1 MGHVKP
7 TLLNTAFTNS
17 KEFST
22 FNRAVYGKY
31 KKEFKTFF
39 FFSKAPQALFLLS
52 ALKKIFNN
60 SSPRLPGE
68 EYKLILQI

>member
-1 MGHVKP
+1 MQFIPGVQSCIKMGHVKP
-7 TLLNTAFTNS
+7 TLLNAAFTNS

-39 FFSKAPQALFLLS
+39 LF
-52 ALKKIFNN
+52 
-60 SSPRLPGE
+60 PRLH
-68 EYKLILQI
+68 KLFFC